1 MFGRRQARTHSQ
13 LMREQLNQ
21 GVGHLWQ
28 AAAHA
33 AGGVGATV
41 GPKWQSAKGHV
52 PPGIGK
58 VRDVTAHGVDTTM
71 AAFLPLLDAARSG
84 AATATRNGRGGG
96 VMSRKAQQAGSKAG
110 KRESGMSRK
119 RATMLVSLLAAGAAI
134 GAAGAVLARRRH
146 RAHWEEYEAQGIDR
160 VPDSAKSSLDSA
172 KSTMD
177 RGGHRVASAAERTGG
192 TVASWADAA
201 RDRVDSATNSVKE
214 TGNIFAEQA
223 GHAAN
228 SAAGRAGEIVDH
240 GKPKADQFADKAAT
254 ISKNSRG

>member
-21 GVGHLWQ
+21 GAGHLWQ
-28 AAAHA
+28 AATHA
-33 AGGVGATV
+33 AGGVGASV
-41 GPKWQSAKGHV
+41 GPKWQSAKDHL

-58 VRDVTAHGVDTTM
+58 VRDVTAHGMDTTM

-84 AATATRNGRGGG
+84 AATATATG
-96 VMSRKAQQAGSKAG
+96 SRKAQRAGIKAG
-110 KRESGMSRK
+110 KKESGMSRK
-119 RATMLVSLLAAGAAI
+119 RATMLVGLLAAGAAI

-146 RAHWEEYEAQGIDR
+146 RANWEEYEAQGIDR
-160 VPDSAKSSLDSA
+160 VQDSTKSALDSA

-177 RGGHRVASAAERTGG
+177 RGAQRVSSAAERTGG

-201 RDRVDSATNSVKE
+201 RGHADSAANSAKE

-228 SAAGRAGEIVDH
+228 SAAERAGEIVDH
-240 GKPKADQFADKAAT
+240 GKAKSDQFADKAAT